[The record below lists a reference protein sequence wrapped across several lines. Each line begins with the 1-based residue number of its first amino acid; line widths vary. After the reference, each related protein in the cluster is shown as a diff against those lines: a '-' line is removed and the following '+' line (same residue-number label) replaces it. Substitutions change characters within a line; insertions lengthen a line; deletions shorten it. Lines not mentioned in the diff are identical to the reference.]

1 MQEIKKKLINTMQ
14 CKNPVQLIQSFVS
27 DIIKISADLE
37 RGRYFQNMLYC
48 IKCIFPPQTK

>member
-1 MQEIKKKLINTMQ
+1 MQ